1 MIFVL
6 KLIICRQVKHF
17 FLIRVVKRNKTD
29 HDMDFKHQN
38 FVTFGALRER
48 LFYFLP
54 LCISEMLLGM
64 PSCCPS
70 NTGIKLL

>member
-1 MIFVL
+1 
-6 KLIICRQVKHF
+6 
-17 FLIRVVKRNKTD
+17 
-29 HDMDFKHQN
+29 MDFKHQN

-54 LCISEMLLGM
+54 LCICEMLLGM

-70 NTGIKLL
+70 NTGIKLFLASGCIHINPFMYGHQFKQK